1 MNGGNDAVAAETI
14 PMSLLT
20 RLPPVP
26 PMKTRLPPGRIRP
39 SALRATSRA
48 TGGDHHMVHRFRQT
62 VEDFP
67 QRRGV
72 GGVERGGADGAD
84 LGRRLVEPVRIAAG
98 ENDACAF

>member
-1 MNGGNDAVAAETI
+1 MIAKGIAHLRSVHLQQRAVA
-14 PMSLLT
+14 
-20 RLPPVP
+20 
-26 PMKTRLPPGRIRP
+26 
-39 SALRATSRA
+39 RA

-62 VEDFP
+62 VEEFP